1 MNVDLID
8 FDSADGV
15 ELNGMIYGNN
25 KDKIVISVN
34 GMSSNCFRKRERKIA
49 EKVEKI
55 GFDFFFFNNRGSELV
70 KYAISKTEKGKAKF
84 LAGTSYENPEDGL
97 FDIVGAMRK
106 VLELGYKN
114 IILEGHSLGCTKIV
128 YTYNK
133 LKEVKENK
141 ISISEISTEEASKL
155 LESIKGIILNSL
167 VDVPRALKIYQG
179 DKFEEY
185 LNYANAK
192 EEEGRVFDIMPPKS
206 FIHPVSI
213 QTYLK
218 YAKYNENIDFAKY
231 HNDLYEFEELNNIEI
246 PLFMR
251 WGNTNEMI
259 EQSAEKLVKM
269 MNEKIKNPNKDINY
283 IDGAD
288 HGYYNRENE
297 LAEQIAEFLEK
308 YC

>member
-49 EKVEKI
+49 EEVEKI
-55 GFDFFFFNNRGSELV
+55 GFDFLFFNNRGSELV

-97 FDIVGAMRK
+97 FDIVGAIRK

-141 ISISEISTEEASKL
+141 ISIS
-155 LESIKGIILNSL
+155 
-167 VDVPRALKIYQG
+167 
-179 DKFEEY
+179 
-185 LNYANAK
+185 
-192 EEEGRVFDIMPPKS
+192 
-206 FIHPVSI
+206 
-213 QTYLK
+213 
-218 YAKYNENIDFAKY
+218 
-231 HNDLYEFEELNNIEI
+231 
-246 PLFMR
+246 
-251 WGNTNEMI
+251 
-259 EQSAEKLVKM
+259 
-269 MNEKIKNPNKDINY
+269 
-283 IDGAD
+283 
-288 HGYYNRENE
+288 
-297 LAEQIAEFLEK
+297 
-308 YC
+308 

>member
-49 EKVEKI
+49 EEVEKI

-133 LKEVKENK
+133 LKEVK
-141 ISISEISTEEASKL
+141 
-155 LESIKGIILNSL
+155 
-167 VDVPRALKIYQG
+167 
-179 DKFEEY
+179 
-185 LNYANAK
+185 
-192 EEEGRVFDIMPPKS
+192 
-206 FIHPVSI
+206 
-213 QTYLK
+213 
-218 YAKYNENIDFAKY
+218 
-231 HNDLYEFEELNNIEI
+231 
-246 PLFMR
+246 
-251 WGNTNEMI
+251 
-259 EQSAEKLVKM
+259 
-269 MNEKIKNPNKDINY
+269 
-283 IDGAD
+283 
-288 HGYYNRENE
+288 
-297 LAEQIAEFLEK
+297 
-308 YC
+308 